1 MMFIM
6 VLLIM
11 FFNGVDNGFIVN
23 GGGVDIGFNGLGGVN
38 CVVNDIDFIRHVN
51 DVNTGVDLNGF
62 NGVGGVDP
70 DSTLVTI

>member
-1 MMFIM
+1 MEVVLILLLM
-6 VLLIM
+6 VLEVLI
-11 FFNGVDNGFIVN
+11 VVN
-23 GGGVDIGFNGLGGVN
+23 G
-38 CVVNDIDFIRHVN
+38 IDFIRRVN